1 MSANQICNYIGYVAN
16 TAPPTPPPG
25 VVYTFLGADG
35 VTLQQINSAGTISG
49 FGGGGGLSPIADQ
62 TMLGNISG
70 GSAIPVGLTT
80 AQVIALIG
88 GNGLSVW
95 AAAEAAAHKA
105 LLPTLTGSAEIVC
118 ARSDD
123 GALLGTALADAG
135 VEGGGVKGTGTGTI
149 WAKFTKAAIWQNM
162 KTSVWAVSF
171 LGALPVPA
179 ASNVS
184 VFGTI
189 DPSVT
194 GGVVVSSE
202 NAKSATNFVG
212 YANDG
217 TPTAPVLLGTAD
229 TAIHT
234 WRIVSDGTTITWY
247 RDGVSVGTMA
257 TSTAHVPTFGGMPGL
272 YSNVAGAGQA
282 LYRIVYSY
290 HGPLA

>member
-1 MSANQICNYIGYVAN
+1 MANVVEFNGVLLFPQIAPIPATPGDLSIQNIGGVLKQVNDQGVASA
-16 TAPPTPPPG
+16 
-25 VVYTFLGADG
+25 L
-35 VTLQQINSAGTISG
+35 
-49 FGGGGGLSPIADQ
+49 GGGGGLSPIADQ
-62 TMLGNISG
+62 TLLGNISG
-70 GSAIPVGLTT
+70 SSAIPIGLTA
-80 AQVIALIG
+80 AQITTLIG
-88 GNGLSVW
+88 GSGGLSAW
-95 AAAEAAAHKA
+95 ASAEVAAHKA
-105 LLPTLTGSAEIVC
+105 LLPTITGSAEIVC
-118 ARSDD
+118 SRSDD

-171 LGALPVPA
+171 IGSLPAIA
-179 ASNVS
+179 ASNLG

-194 GGVVVSSE
+194 GGVVVSTD
-202 NAKSATNFVG
+202 NAKSTTNFVG

-217 TPTAPVLLGTAD
+217 VATAPVLLGTAD

-234 WRIVSDGTTITWY
+234 FRIVSDGTTITWY
-247 RDGVSVGTMA
+247 IDGVSKGTLA
-257 TSTAHVPTFGGMPGL
+257 TSTAHVPTFGGSPGL
-272 YSNVAGAGQA
+272 YATATAAGQA